1 MELHKALTLVDPTSN
16 PPVTSTSLTP
26 VHPGQQPPLPA
37 PMAFPL
43 QPLTMKPATAPIT
56 YFSSY
61 SPMGLVDP
69 ATSAAAAAAAAGTM
83 AMERKT
89 LTTKLRVGV
98 TASALKAAERP
109 KFAPY

>member
-26 VHPGQQPPLPA
+26 VHPGQQHPHPA

-56 YFSSY
+56 YFSGY
-61 SPMGLVDP
+61 NPMGLVDP